1 MRRYRMFFW
10 MAPAFALMLSFAGN
24 AVAGPNADAV
34 VTLDIVTEMMMM
46 NQTDDGVT
54 TATVADSGT
63 TIEVEVFVS
72 GVTTDLVGVGIFFDS
87 LMVDEKMTDDN
98 GMMGDDDGMMGD
110 DDGMMGDDDGMMGGT
125 RVIPDIVKVVGQKSD
140 WPLELPPEAGRI
152 GRGVFWVTLPV
163 LHPPFTVP
171 ESGYLGTLILE
182 TQTDVTGMPFS
193 LRVAEFGVTT
203 FNELGGAVTDT
214 LDVSVVLQ
222 FNAAVPAVP
231 VVMIPDEAAD
241 GVAVPSGGESEPV
254 RVTAEGFAEGAT
266 LTWHVETTGTGAT
279 IDVLDDEGS
288 MMEGDMF
295 PSTSTF
301 IDVKATGGAG
311 GDVSVEVWAESDGV
325 ETNRVTI
332 VFNAAVPAVPA
343 VMIPD
348 EAADGVAVPSGG
360 ESEPVRVTAEGFAE
374 GATLTWHV
382 ETTGTGATIDVLD
395 DEGSMME
402 GDMFPS
408 TSTFIDVKAT
418 GGAGGDVSVEVW
430 AESDSVE
437 TNRVTILFNAAVPA
451 PAVMIPDEA
460 MGGVPVP
467 QGGESEPVRV
477 TAEGFAEGATLT
489 WHVET
494 TGTGATIDVLDD
506 EGSMMEG
513 DMFPSTSTFID
524 VKATDAGGDVSVE
537 VWAESDSVETNRVTI
552 MFSRLQPVELASF
565 GGALIDDRVVLNW
578 TTASQ
583 TNNAG
588 WRVLRSVDGETY
600 EQVGEFVTGAGT
612 SDALQDYAF
621 QDGEL
626 PLAEKVFYV
635 LEQIDLD
642 GTARRS
648 DRVEMLLGAR
658 FLVPPP
664 TEFAVGAYPN
674 PFNPSTTVTYDLP
687 SDQMVSIVIYDAIGQ
702 EVRRLVSA
710 QRSAGRYTVQWDA
723 RDSQGHS
730 VGSGVYIAKIEAGPF
745 SASQKMLL
753 LK

>member
-63 TIEVEVFVS
+63 TIEIEIFVS
-72 GVTTDLVGVGIFFDS
+72 GVTTDLLAAAIEFDT
-87 LMVDEKMTDDN
+87 LMV
-98 GMMGDDDGMMGD
+98 DDGMMD
-110 DDGMMGDDDGMMGGT
+110 DSMMGGT
-125 RVIPDIVKVVGQKSD
+125 RVIPDIVKVTGEDSD
-140 WPLELPPEAGRI
+140 WTFAIAEHGRRMNWTSPDAPSL
-152 GRGVFWVTLPV
+152 GSTF
-163 LHPPFTVP
+163 FTVP
-171 ESGYLGTLILE
+171 ESGYIATVKLE
-182 TQTDVTGMPFS
+182 TQTDVTDVPFN
-193 LRVAEFGVTT
+193 LGVIGLGLVAANGEI
-203 FNELGGAVTDT
+203 DT
-214 LDVSVVLQ
+214 LAVSTVLQ

-231 VVMIPDEAAD
+231 AVMIPDEAAD
-241 GVAVPSGGESEPV
+241 GVAIASGGESEPV

-279 IDVLDDEGS
+279 IDVLDDEM
-288 MMEGDMF
+288 MMEGNMF
-295 PSTSTF
+295 ESTSTF

-311 GDVSVEVWAESDGV
+311 GEVSVEVWAESGGV

-332 VFNAAVPAVPA
+332 VFNAAVPA

-382 ETTGTGATIDVLD
+382 ETTGEGATIDVLD
-395 DEGSMME
+395 DEMMME
-402 GDMFPS
+402 GNMFES